1 MTVSFERNGKK
12 YAAALDK
19 CLDISLKLNP
29 DKWGANAFYAPAFQ
43 AEPVVHGNF
52 IGSTKKGGAVN
63 FLNLKLNP
71 HGNGT
76 HTECVGHIA
85 QEAVTINDTL
95 RTFHFPAELISVY
108 PEKQDNG
115 DRVVTKLQLEQAIRY
130 RGVAE
135 ALIVRTLPNDSDKKN
150 RNYSGTNP
158 PYFDVSAIEF
168 ILDQG
173 FKHLLIDLPSVDR
186 EEDEGK
192 LASHKAFWNYPN
204 EISNGRTITELIFAN
219 NEIKDDL
226 YLLLLQIGPFE
237 IDVSPSKPVLFEV
250 NEEK

>member
-1 MTVSFERNGKK
+1 MKISFGRKGKK
-12 YAAALDK
+12 YTAALDK
-19 CLDISLKLNP
+19 CLDISLGLNP
-29 DKWGANAFYAPAFQ
+29 DEVGVNAFYAPAFQ

-52 IGSTKKGGAVN
+52 IGSTKRGGPVN

-85 QEAVTINDTL
+85 TEAVTINETL
-95 RTFHFPAELISVY
+95 KTFHFPAELISVY
-108 PEKQDNG
+108 PEKLENG
-115 DRVVTKLQLEQAIRY
+115 DRVITRRLVEQAIQY
-130 RGVAE
+130 KGIAE
-135 ALIVRTLPNDSDKKN
+135 ALIVRTLPNESDKKN

-173 FKHLLIDLPSVDR
+173 FRHLLIDLPSVDR

-192 LASHKAFWNYPN
+192 LAAHKAFWNYPG
-204 EISNGRTITELIFAN
+204 EITSGRTITELIFAN

-226 YLLLLQIGPFE
+226 YLLLLQIGSFE
-237 IDVSPSKPVLFEV
+237 VDVSPSKPVLFEV
-250 NEEK
+250 RIEK

>member
-1 MTVSFERNGKK
+1 MEVSFERKGKK
-12 YAAALDK
+12 YTAALDK
-19 CLDISLKLNP
+19 CLDISLELHPEKL
-29 DKWGANAFYAPAFQ
+29 GANAFYAPAFQ

-85 QEAVTINDTL
+85 TEVVTINDTL
-95 RTFHFPAELISVY
+95 KTFHFPAELISVY
-108 PEKQDNG
+108 PEKQENG
-115 DRVVTKLQLEQAIRY
+115 DRVVTKTSLEQAIQFN
-130 RGVAE
+130 GIAE
-135 ALIVRTLPNDSDKKN
+135 ALIVRTLPNDEEKKN

-158 PYFDVSAIEF
+158 AYFDVSAIEF
-168 ILDQG
+168 VLTQG
-173 FKHLLIDLPSVDR
+173 FRHLLIDLPSVDR
-186 EEDEGK
+186 EEDEGR
-192 LASHKAFWNYPN
+192 LTAHKAFWNYPN
-204 EISNGRTITELIFAN
+204 DITNGRTITELIFAH
-219 NEIKDDL
+219 NEIKDGL
-226 YLLLLQIGPFE
+226 YLLLLQISSFG